1 MKIIRYMSLISIP
14 IIVTFLIL
22 SCSSE
27 FGRQFDETKTKLIEK
42 GKTTQNQILEMFEKP
57 KMKSYTSEGKI
68 IWSYI
73 YSIATVGKGITY
85 EKSLTIVFNKENIVE
100 DFIYK
105 NIEE

>member
-1 MKIIRYMSLISIP
+1 MILLCVFILYN
-14 IIVTFLIL
+14 FLIL

-42 GKTTQNQILEMFEKP
+42 GKTTQNQILDMFEKP
-57 KMKSYTSEGKI
+57 KMKSFTSDGKI

-73 YSIATVGKGITY
+73 YSITTIGKGITY

-100 DFIYK
+100 DYIYK